1 MTSARF
7 STMQTILACLCGGL
21 MALMLCGLPQGAL
34 AEETRKPAF
43 PLQAERILFL
53 GDSITHS
60 GHYIYQIEARLRM
73 RGAESLPEFLN
84 VGLSSETCTGLSE
97 PGHPFPRPNVQDRL
111 IKALELTKPDVVVA
125 CYGMNDGIY
134 HPFNEER
141 FRQYQQGLQRIV
153 RESRARGAR
162 VVLLTPP
169 PFDPLGP
176 GKQNKLRPA
185 DADEHAYFA
194 MYENYDNVLKQYGEW
209 ILQQPKL
216 ADMVVDVHAPL
227 SRYTTQ
233 QRLSN
238 PDFTLAPDGIHPN
251 AEGHRILAETI
262 LAAWGVPGTEQPDAE
277 LLKLVTQR
285 GSLLHDAWLSHIGHK
300 RPDVKPGLPIE
311 EAQTQ
316 AAELLQKIE
325 QRTATLRENDSE

>member
-7 STMQTILACLCGGL
+7 STMQTRLACLCGGL
-21 MALMLCGLPQGAL
+21 MAWALCGLPQGAL

-43 PLQAERILFL
+43 PLQARKILFL

-60 GHYIYQIEARLRM
+60 GHYIYEIEARLRLQ
-73 RGAESLPEFLN
+73 GVEPLPEFLN

-97 PGHPFPRPNVQDRL
+97 PGHPFPRPNVQGRL
-111 IKALELTKPDVVVA
+111 IRALELTKPDVVVA

-134 HPFNEER
+134 HPFDEER

-176 GKQNKLRPA
+176 SKQNKLRPA

-194 MYENYDNVLKQYGEW
+194 MYEDYDSVLKRYGKW
-209 ILQQPKL
+209 ILQQPEL
-216 ADMVVDVHAPL
+216 ADLVIDVHSPL
-227 SRYTTQ
+227 SAFTAQ
-233 QRLSN
+233 QRQSN

-251 AEGHRILAETI
+251 AEGHRVLAETI
-262 LAAWGVPGTEQPDAE
+262 LAAWGVEPTEPPDPA
-277 LLKLVTQR
+277 LLKLVAQR
-285 GSLLHDAWLSHIGHK
+285 GSLLHDAWLTHIGHE
-300 RPDVKPGLPIE
+300 RPGVKPGLPIE
-311 EAQTQ
+311 EAKTR
-316 AAELLQKIE
+316 AAELLEQIE
-325 QRTATLRENDSE
+325 HRVAELREDKP